1 MNLISTELFSL
12 LMTPQKASTKTP
24 AGSIVAILGASAK
37 PDRFSFKAVRM
48 LSEYGYKPIPVHPSG
63 HAVNGIKGVKSL
75 GEIRQ
80 PVDTLT
86 MYVNSDISDKM
97 TEEIIRLNPRRII
110 FNPGSE
116 NRELAEMLEAAGIE
130 VVFHCTLVMLNSGT
144 Y

>member
-1 MNLISTELFSL
+1 
-12 LMTPQKASTKTP
+12 
-24 AGSIVAILGASAK
+24 
-37 PDRFSFKAVRM
+37 
-48 LSEYGYKPIPVHPSG
+48 
-63 HAVNGIKGVKSL
+63 
-75 GEIRQ
+75 
-80 PVDTLT
+80 
-86 MYVNSDISDKM
+86 M